1 MSAVRNKHVCYMFEV
16 RAHKLILAG
25 VSPVFRKMFYSSAT
39 SETQFT
45 MEKEDIE
52 ITDSEC
58 FAFQNMITFIYS
70 KVMQL

>member
-1 MSAVRNKHVCYMFEV
+1 M
-16 RAHKLILAG
+16 ILAG
-25 VSPVFRKMFYSSAT
+25 VSPVFRKMFYSTAT

-45 MEKEDIE
+45 TEKEDIE

-70 KVMQL
+70 KVTQI